1 MSRGCYSTF
10 LCFPAD
16 SRFLDELSRRE
27 FSTVVLATDSPDE
40 LTLAKAITQRQ
51 PEVKLVLLGTD
62 EAAVEG
68 YSLNAHYCAQSEP
81 CAADLEYISTVIF
94 PPIQV

>member
-16 SRFLDELSRRE
+16 GRFLDELSRRE
-27 FSTVVLATDSPDE
+27 FSTVVLTTDSPDE

-68 YSLNAHYCAQSEP
+68 YSLNAHYCARSEP
-81 CAADLEYISTVIF
+81 CAADLEYISAVIF